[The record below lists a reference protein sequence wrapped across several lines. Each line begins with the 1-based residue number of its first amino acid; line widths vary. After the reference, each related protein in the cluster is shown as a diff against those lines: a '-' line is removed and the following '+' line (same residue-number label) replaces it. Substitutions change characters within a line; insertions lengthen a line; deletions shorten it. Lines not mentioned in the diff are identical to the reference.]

1 MENQEKMAASMLHR
15 MVREFTENE
24 LAPLDMEID
33 AQGDYP
39 QGLFQKVIDNGLLT
53 MTLPREY
60 GGAGFSYDSVAKAIH
75 LMAIGN
81 ASMAV
86 TLEGHFKTLEQ
97 FLKYGDQ
104 RLKDEYLT
112 SAVH

>member
-1 MENQEKMAASMLHR
+1 MKNQEKMADLMLHR

-53 MTLPREY
+53 MTLT
-60 GGAGFSYDSVAKAIH
+60 GAG
-75 LMAIGN
+75 
-81 ASMAV
+81 
-86 TLEGHFKTLEQ
+86 
-97 FLKYGDQ
+97 
-104 RLKDEYLT
+104 
-112 SAVH
+112 